1 MNADNDERQRA
12 QVKTVSA
19 PIWQWEALAK
29 LGISPSAL
37 FQAAASDAIGQF
49 DKAAILRELKAC
61 RERMAAL
68 EQHLATVQ
76 DLQPALQAHPVQWY
90 VEAAEGR
97 TEGQYRDFLRAH
109 KDELAQHG
117 LSPARILHIRRGL

>member
-1 MNADNDERQRA
+1 MTNDDERQRA

-19 PIWQWEALAK
+19 PIWQWEALAR

-37 FQAAASDAIGQF
+37 FQAAAADAIRQH
-49 DKAAILRELKAC
+49 DKTAILRELAAC

-76 DLQPALQAHPVQWY
+76 DLQPAIQAHPVEWY
-90 VEAAEGR
+90 VQAAEGR
-97 TEGQYRDFLRAH
+97 TAGQYRTFLRAH

-117 LSPARILHIRRGL
+117 LSPARILSIRSGL

>member
-1 MNADNDERQRA
+1 MTNDDERQRA

-19 PIWQWEALAK
+19 PIWQWEPLAG

-37 FQAAASDAIGQF
+37 FQAAAADAIRQH
-49 DKAAILRELKAC
+49 DKPAILRELEAC
-61 RERMAAL
+61 RDRMAAL

-76 DLQPALQAHPVQWY
+76 DLQPAIQPHPVAWHAP
-90 VEAAEGR
+90 AAEGQ
-97 TEGQYRDFLRAH
+97 TDGQYRPFLRAH
-109 KDELAQHG
+109 RDELAQHG